1 MHLVAMETAERR
13 VAQRSATTP
22 GQTDILAK
30 PASPSPAA
38 TSTSSF
44 RRLPRSPR
52 SQARVVTRLKRSSP
66 PVLPTHRYFPGL
78 SCAHHLRK
86 PGHPFRVDLN
96 TEEP

>member
-44 RRLPRSPR
+44 RRLPR
-52 SQARVVTRLKRSSP
+52 
-66 PVLPTHRYFPGL
+66 
-78 SCAHHLRK
+78 
-86 PGHPFRVDLN
+86 
-96 TEEP
+96 